1 MTFFNWV
8 MVGLLS
14 IKMKFRLSPSSQRK
28 HLGLAPFWHSGPI
41 QVAPFNAPKQSL
53 NPRDH
58 RTPMPL
64 KIVFHG
70 QNAANFR
77 QGFEQMIAS
86 EHQII
91 DLSDALDQPG
101 ERAHFESADVV
112 IGIKLNNSMP
122 VPLKARLFHAP
133 AAGTDAVNTAL
144 LPAQCSLANCFGHEN
159 AIAEYVMAAL
169 LMRHVPLARADQDLR
184 QQRWTYWAGQK
195 AALRTELGAQT
206 IGLLGFG
213 HIAQTVALRAKAF
226 GMRVH
231 VANRS
236 PINHAVVDRSWTLD
250 ALHEFMGSCDVVV
263 VSLPLTENTQGLVDG
278 AAIAAMRPH
287 AVLMNVGRGPVM
299 DEQALYEALAANRI
313 GGAVID
319 TWYQYPTP
327 TQPECPPSRFD
338 FASLDNVLMTPH
350 MSGWTQGTVHRRQ
363 ETLAENIARLSRG
376 EPLINVLHGPV

>member
-1 MTFFNWV
+1 
-8 MVGLLS
+8 
-14 IKMKFRLSPSSQRK
+14 
-28 HLGLAPFWHSGPI
+28 
-41 QVAPFNAPKQSL
+41 
-53 NPRDH
+53 
-58 RTPMPL
+58 MPL

-77 QGFEQMIAS
+77 QGFEQLIAPD
-86 EHQII
+86 HHII
-91 DLSDALDQPG
+91 DLSDGLDQPG
-101 ERAHFESADVV
+101 ERAHYESADVV
-112 IGIKLNNSMP
+112 IGIQLNDSMP

-144 LPAQCSLANCFGHEN
+144 LPASCTLANCFGHEN

-213 HIAQTVALRAKAF
+213 HIAQTVALRAKAL
-226 GMRVH
+226 GMQVH

-236 PINHAVVDRSWTLD
+236 PIEHPSVDQSWTLD
-250 ALHEFMGSCDVVV
+250 GLHDFMGSADAVV
-263 VSLPLTENTQGLVDG
+263 VSLPLTDNTQGLVD
-278 AAIAAMRPH
+278 APAIAAMRH
-287 AVLMNVGRGPVM
+287 DAVLMNVGRGAVIA
-299 DEQALYEALAANRI
+299 EKALYDALKAHQI

-327 TQPECPPSRFD
+327 TQTERAPSSYD
-338 FASLDNVLMTPH
+338 FAALDNVLMTPH
-350 MSGWTQGTVHRRQ
+350 MSGWTAGTVRRRQ
-363 ETLAENIARLSRG
+363 HTLAENIGRLSRG
-376 EPLINVLHGPV
+376 EALLNVLHGPR